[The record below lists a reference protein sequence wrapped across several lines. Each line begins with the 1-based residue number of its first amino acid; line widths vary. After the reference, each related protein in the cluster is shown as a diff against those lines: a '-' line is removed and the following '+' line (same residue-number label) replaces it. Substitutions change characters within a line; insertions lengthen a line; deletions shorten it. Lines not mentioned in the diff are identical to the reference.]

1 MCIRLFVARLLAFEA
16 VIVVRQ
22 RAFAFAAVRQA
33 DFEEAVAH
41 HEGEVAGVVVQ
52 LQVFFVGGVAVEAAG
67 GVAFWFFAQFGGLDG
82 VFARTV
88 QGQAGLQTVA
98 VRAGQDAVVGAFE
111 RVGSGLGGGRRCL
124 CVGLRRRRGVVGEA
138 AHAAGEQQGNEQAC
152 GLDVFFHVVSPWVR
166 FFGRVMYPGG
176 KVWAMRVAFRSFYGG
191 CMAFTYT

>member
-1 MCIRLFVARLLAFEA
+1 MALEA
-16 VIVVRQ
+16 VVVVRQ

-67 GVAFWFFAQFGGLDG
+67 GVAFRFFAQFGGLDG
-82 VFARTV
+82 VFARAV
-88 QGQAGLQTVA
+88 QGQAGLQAVA

-111 RVGSGLGGGRRCL
+111 RVGGRLGGGRRGL
-124 CVGLRRRRGVVGEA
+124 CVGLRCGRGVVGEA

-176 KVWAMRVAFRSFYGG
+176 KVWAMLAGVAFRSFSGG
-191 CMAFTYT
+191 CLSFTYT